1 MSEPTASVDVTCYYY
16 TPQKAPLLAGVILPA
31 VRAASAGLVLGHL
44 ERHWLHGPHVRVRL
58 RGPAAETEA
67 AAAGTAERI
76 RAYLSDHPSAS
87 DLDAAA
93 LLDRSQASGLAEL
106 VPGPYE
112 PIYPDN
118 TVRVCAGDDGHIRT
132 LLGSPLTVERRA
144 DLLRAGLDAVSG
156 SVGYLMERGSASG
169 SRVWLTLT
177 AMAVHAAA
185 YPPGIAGG
193 YHSFLSH
200 LEDFLYLSD
209 PDGLLRAGFER
220 EWSRHRN
227 MVTTRVARIA
237 DGRANDEDP
246 LVAAWTGWERDAW
259 AICAPAWLRGE
270 LPLPGEEYSRQARQ
284 LGDAAVRRWNPRERT
299 GHSEY
304 HTMLFRT
311 DFFITPGIAEH
322 FGPYR
327 FATNVLYQL
336 LVLCDVTPL
345 ERYLAAYLLSQAVPD
360 LTGLSWRETMA
371 AFARDGDAGTDTA
384 AASGDAA
391 ESCLGTPTEQ
401 R

>member
-1 MSEPTASVDVTCYYY
+1 MSELAASIDVTCYYY
-16 TPQKAPLLAGVILPA
+16 TPQKAPLLAGAILPA
-31 VRAASAGLVLGHL
+31 VRAASSWPVLGHV

-58 RGPAAETEA
+58 RGPAADTEA
-67 AAAGTAERI
+67 AAVRTAEQV

-87 DLDAAA
+87 DLDVAA
-93 LLDRSQASGLAEL
+93 LLDRSRASGLAEL

-118 TVRVCAGDDGHIRT
+118 TVRISAGEDGHIRA

-144 DLLRAGLDAVSG
+144 DVLRAGLDAVGS
-156 SVGYLMERGSASG
+156 SVGYLTERGNSPG
-169 SRVWLTLT
+169 SRVWLALT

-200 LEDFLYLSD
+200 LEDFFYLSD
-209 PDGLLRAGFER
+209 PGGRLRAGFER
-220 EWSRHRN
+220 EWSRRREA
-227 MVTTRVARIA
+227 VTARVAAIA
-237 DGRANDEDP
+237 GGQLADADC
-246 LVAAWTGWERDAW
+246 LVAAWTGWAGHAW
-259 AICAPAWLRGE
+259 AICAPAWRRGE
-270 LPLPGEEYSRQARQ
+270 LPMPGEEYSAQARR
-284 LGDAAVRRWNPRERT
+284 LGAAALRRWDPRKRV

-311 DFFITPGIAEH
+311 DFFATPGIAEH

-345 ERYLAAYLLSQAVPD
+345 ERYLAAYLLSQAVPE
-360 LTGLSWRETMA
+360 LTGMSWRETMA
-371 AFARDGDAGTDTA
+371 AYARDGDAGTGT
-384 AASGDAA
+384 ASGGAPQ
-391 ESCLGTPTEQ
+391 SCLGTEAVRP
-401 R
+401 